1 MGAPPSGDG
10 VVICAGLCGDASLS
24 REEEGWLCNKRMS
37 GSHEGDDESQL
48 TVLAVDRRHCSICS
62 GSEYLNSSAIR
73 WFSSLLRI
81 RIIFGVPSIDT
92 RSSSGNKPL
101 LTRLSV
107 PGLNSIELDTSGIAL
122 NSDLRSRRPRE
133 AGAGA
138 LTRSNWEIVVEGRDS
153 ATDRGEPRGR

>member
-10 VVICAGLCGDASLS
+10 VVICTGLCGDGSLS
-24 REEEGWLCNKRMS
+24 RGEEGWLYNRRMS
-37 GSHEGDDESQL
+37 SLHEGKNEKQL

-62 GSEYLNSSAIR
+62 GSEYLNSSARR
-73 WFSSLLRI
+73 WLSSLLRI

-107 PGLNSIELDTSGIAL
+107 PGLNSIELDTSGMAAKSL
-122 NSDLRSRRPRE
+122 PNRE
-133 AGAGA
+133 VAF
-138 LTRSNWEIVVEGRDS
+138 TRGNWEIVVEGTDS
-153 ATDRGEPRGR
+153 ATERGRGMYA